1 MSKHQFQYTQDWI
14 SHAFPLWEKII
25 LPHKES
31 IKVILEIGA
40 FEGRASVW
48 FLQNFPYAYL
58 IAVDNFEGD
67 EDLKRNKIDFNGT
80 AERWF
85 HNVEPW
91 RGRAGIRIGQSSK
104 VLGDLNFHHNSTCYD
119 LILVDG
125 DHSAQGC
132 LSDLV
137 MSWHLL
143 NKGGFMIIDDYGWG
157 NGRPE
162 LETPKPAIDAF
173 LKIYAPEIEVL
184 HLDYQAIVRRK

>member
-1 MSKHQFQYTQDWI
+1 MSEHQFQFTHDWI

-25 LPHKES
+25 LPHKDR
-31 IKVILEIGA
+31 IGLILEIGC

-48 FLQNFPYAYL
+48 FLQNIPDAYL

-67 EDLKRNKIDFNGT
+67 EDLKRNKIDFSDT
-80 AERWF
+80 LKVWF
-85 HNVEPW
+85 KNTHPW
-91 RGRAGIRIGQSSK
+91 FNSSKLRVGQSWEI
-104 VLGDLNFHHNSTCYD
+104 LGELNYNKQIFG